1 MLVKAGTISGPGTI
15 DASGAMGDHGDCRWG
30 GPTGAGGGG
39 RVALHG
45 ELSGFDAAAQVK
57 AWGGAD
63 GLIAGNP
70 GQVVTQAIGVA
81 ASIAWAAIA
90 TFVILKVLGLIVP
103 LRASVKEEGLG
114 MDVTQHGEEA
124 YGNGEGSIL
133 VLPAEEHH
141 PAPSA
146 SPVIALAR

>member
-1 MLVKAGTISGPGTI
+1 MPDQRAVHQARKQAVQPREEALGLAEGQLLAVAG
-15 DASGAMGDHGDCRWG
+15 HGIG
-30 GPTGAGGGG
+30 GITGALLTG
-39 RVALHG
+39 VFA
-45 ELSGFDAAAQVK
+45 VK

-63 GLIAGNP
+63 GLIGGNP
-70 GQVVTQAIGVA
+70 GQVVTQAVGVA

-146 SPVIALAR
+146 SPVSALAR

>member
-1 MLVKAGTISGPGTI
+1 M
-15 DASGAMGDHGDCRWG
+15 
-30 GPTGAGGGG
+30 
-39 RVALHG
+39 
-45 ELSGFDAAAQVK
+45 K

-63 GLIAGNP
+63 GLIGGNP
-70 GQVVTQAIGVA
+70 GQVVTQAVGVA

-146 SPVIALAR
+146 SPVSALAR